1 MGRGIRHSKNKKRQA
16 TRERPPQ
23 ERKPGQ
29 GQGSGYKDIVRDN
42 PLFDSFYRAQVPS
55 YYKVVFRSILL
66 PFGFC
71 IKLRHFGSSKVRNYL
86 VIYKPGHSFWG
97 WDRDMFVCCSGL
109 LDTGQVMFEDE
120 KYQVKY
126 TVNHFQF
133 SIHFSY

>member
-55 YYKVVFRSILL
+55 YSKVVLTLIFLT
-66 PFGFC
+66 FGSC
-71 IKLRHFGSSKVRNYL
+71 KKLRYFGNSKVSKQL
-86 VIYKPGHSFWG
+86 G
-97 WDRDMFVCCSGL
+97 
-109 LDTGQVMFEDE
+109 
-120 KYQVKY
+120 
-126 TVNHFQF
+126 
-133 SIHFSY
+133 

>member
-55 YYKVVFRSILL
+55 YSKVVLTLIFFT
-66 PFGFC
+66 FGFC
-71 IKLRHFGSSKVRNYL
+71 VKLRHLAIAKWANNLIRYAALGFWIL
-86 VIYKPGHSFWG
+86 V
-97 WDRDMFVCCSGL
+97 
-109 LDTGQVMFEDE
+109 
-120 KYQVKY
+120 
-126 TVNHFQF
+126 
-133 SIHFSY
+133 